1 MARSKAYPIAAMQV
15 HSIKRTRGR
24 HNSWFRRLAER
35 FINASL
41 MGERVTRFSYRR
53 GWQGRL
59 GVTRREVTLTRD
71 SPFTAP
77 LTIAFASDF
86 HAGPT
91 TDAGIFRE
99 FFDALSQ
106 ASFDVLLLGG
116 DFVSTHPGYIERLL
130 EGFAACRAP
139 LGKYAV
145 LGNHD
150 LWAGDCAITNALA
163 KAGVKVL
170 VNRNVALPPPFEF
183 VSICGLDEP
192 FTGDPEILTCFAG
205 AEDVRVFVTHS
216 PDGLALLGEQR
227 FDVGFAGHTHGGQ
240 IALPNGKSI
249 IVPNG
254 PLSRTYSYGLFDV
267 PGNGSFIV
275 SRGVGCSNLPL
286 RINADPEVVICTI
299 AGRVHPA

>member
-1 MARSKAYPIAAMQV
+1 
-15 HSIKRTRGR
+15 
-24 HNSWFRRLAER
+24 
-35 FINASL
+35 
-41 MGERVTRFSYRR
+41 MGERVSRFSYRR

-59 GVTRREVTLTRD
+59 RITRREVTLTRD
-71 SPFTAP
+71 SPLTTP

-91 TDAGIFRE
+91 TDCGIFRE

-116 DFVSTHPGYIERLL
+116 DFVSTDAGYIDRLL

-150 LWAGDCAITNALA
+150 LWADDSAIIGALET
-163 KAGVKVL
+163 AGVDVL
-170 VNRNVALPPPFEF
+170 VNRNIALPPPFEF
-183 VSICGLDEP
+183 VSICGVDEP
-192 FTGDPEILTCFAG
+192 FTGDPDILKCFAG
-205 AEDVRVFVTHS
+205 ANDVRVFLTHS

-240 IALPNGKSI
+240 IALPNGTAI

-254 PLSRTYSYGLFDV
+254 PSSREYSYGRFDV
-267 PGNGSFIV
+267 PGNGPFIV
-275 SRGVGCSNLPL
+275 SRGVGCSNVPL

-299 AGRVHPA
+299 AGDDATSGLDRPLHYPVPDT